1 MIINFQ
7 KNIVQTDSRNYTYD
21 DLEDIFTDMETEE
34 YVNVSSRFVKWQ
46 KERIVSGLSIFSNF
60 RDFFFENLVILTFQ
74 IPMWI
79 FIFFMVPDWILPV
92 LSITPIVD
100 FQIIPLSRVSYSK
113 GDSIIFTLHVRP
125 LAGGHGLS

>member
-46 KERIVSGLSIFSNF
+46 KERIVSGLSFLRNFEFS
-60 RDFFFENLVILTFQ
+60 
-74 IPMWI
+74 
-79 FIFFMVPDWILPV
+79 
-92 LSITPIVD
+92 
-100 FQIIPLSRVSYSK
+100 
-113 GDSIIFTLHVRP
+113 
-125 LAGGHGLS
+125 